1 MKRVTLLA
9 TVGLLLVTA
18 ARSDIPLA
26 EPVFMPDCQA
36 LIKIEPLG
44 VPSCDP
50 LLTYLYAP
58 QFQAMTAAPQKA
70 SVVFL
75 PPVYAAMGKAPSI
88 AATLP
93 VYVAMGAGVLAQS
106 VAPEYASMSAANK
119 AVADAP
125 VYGVANTGSKAVA
138 DAPVYASASTGSKAV
153 ADAPV
158 YTSASAGGKAVADAP
173 VYASASTG
181 SKAVA
186 DAPVYGAANTGSK
199 AVADAPVYAKAN
211 TGIRTIADAPVYT
224 RAKAVSAYKFGQTYA
239 AIGSGS
245 WGVNST
251 QLHPL
256 MSADGVDYINDVV
269 KPTGLAREF
278 YLNAKKAKAAG
289 DTAGVLRWTSLY
301 MRELDSQSTRSN
313 MRRE

>member
-50 LLTYLYAP
+50 MLSYLYAP
-58 QFQAMTAAPQKA
+58 QFQTMTAAPHKA
-70 SVVFL
+70 LVGFL
-75 PPVYAAMGKAPSI
+75 PPVYAAMGKAPRI
-88 AATLP
+88 VATLP
-93 VYVAMGAGVLAQS
+93 VYVAMGASVLAQS
-106 VAPEYASMSAANK
+106 VAPEYASVSTANK
-119 AVADAP
+119 
-125 VYGVANTGSKAVA
+125 T
-138 DAPVYASASTGSKAV
+138 
-153 ADAPV
+153 
-158 YTSASAGGKAVADAP
+158 
-173 VYASASTG
+173 
-181 SKAVA
+181 VA

-199 AVADAPVYAKAN
+199 AVADAPVYSKAD
-211 TGIRTIADAPVYT
+211 TGTRTVADAPVYA
-224 RAKAVSAYKFGQTYA
+224 RAKAVSAYQFGQTYA
-239 AIGSGS
+239 AIGSSS

-269 KPTGLAREF
+269 KPTGLAKEF

-301 MRELDSQSTRSN
+301 MREMDSQAVRNT

>member
-26 EPVFMPDCQA
+26 EPVCMPDCQA

-58 QFQAMTAAPQKA
+58 QLQTMTAATHKPRMG
-70 SVVFL
+70 FL
-75 PPVYAAMGKAPSI
+75 PPVYAAMGTAPKI
-88 AATLP
+88 VATLP

-106 VAPEYASMSAANK
+106 VDPKYASVSAGKQAT
-119 AVADAP
+119 VA
-125 VYGVANTGSKAVA
+125 
-138 DAPVYASASTGSKAV
+138 APVYASASTGSKAV

-173 VYASASTG
+173 VY
-181 SKAVA
+181 
-186 DAPVYGAANTGSK
+186 GAANTGSK

-211 TGIRTIADAPVYT
+211 IGIRTIADAPVYA
-224 RAKAVSAYKFGQTYA
+224 RAKAVSAYQFGQSYA
-239 AIGSGS
+239 AIGSSS
-245 WGVNST
+245 WGGNTT

-256 MSADGVDYINDVV
+256 MSADGVDYVSDVV
-269 KPTGLAREF
+269 KPTGLANEF

-301 MRELDSQSTRSN
+301 MREMDSQAVRNT

>member
-26 EPVFMPDCQA
+26 EPVSMPDCQA
-36 LIKIEPLG
+36 LGKIEPLG

-58 QFQAMTAAPQKA
+58 QFQAMTAAPHKA

-75 PPVYAAMGKAPSI
+75 PPVYAAMGKAPRI
-88 AATLP
+88 VATLP
-93 VYVAMGAGVLAQS
+93 VYVAMGASVLAQS
-106 VAPEYASMSAANK
+106 VAPEYASVSAGIK
-119 AVADAP
+119 HVADA
-125 VYGVANTGSKAVA
+125 A
-138 DAPVYASASTGSKAV
+138 VYASV
-153 ADAPV
+153 
-158 YTSASAGGKAVADAP
+158 
-173 VYASASTG
+173 STG

-199 AVADAPVYAKAN
+199 AVADAPVYASASVGSKAVADAPVYASASTGSKAVADAPVYGAAN
-211 TGIRTIADAPVYT
+211 AGIRTIADAPVYA
-224 RAKAVSAYKFGQTYA
+224 RAKAVSAYQFGQTYA
-239 AIGSGS
+239 AIGSSS

-269 KPTGLAREF
+269 KPTGLAKEF
-278 YLNAKKAKAAG
+278 YRNAKRAKAAG

-301 MRELDSQSTRSN
+301 MREMDSQAVRNT